1 MGHILVVD
9 DETDICRAMS
19 LIFSEMGHTV
29 HMADNIK
36 DALEIVNTTLPDIAF
51 FDLRLGQES
60 GIDLL
65 KLSKKAAPDMTVLM
79 ISAFGSVESVV
90 QAMKIGAYDYICK
103 PFNND
108 EIKIMVNRLFEHR
121 ELINS
126 RDSLQQE
133 LDGILRFES
142 MVGASPAMKRM
153 KHLIKK
159 VLHSKANVLL
169 TGETG
174 TGKSLAAHII
184 HHQGPRKDF
193 PLVTI
198 NCGAIP
204 ENLLESE
211 LFGHSKG
218 AFTGAIENKT
228 GLFVKADKGSLFLDE
243 VSELP
248 LKMQVKLL
256 NVIQTK
262 ELTPVGSTEPVKI
275 DVRII
280 AASNTN
286 LAEAVQKKELRKDLF
301 YRLNVVEIS
310 VPPLRECRS
319 DIPQL
324 VHLYVD
330 RFSKDAGR
338 PSPKIPGAIMISLQE
353 HSWPGNVRELE
364 NIIERAVLMCDGDTI
379 EPKDISLDLIR
390 AETVN
395 SAQNSKP
402 TDLKSR
408 VSLMEK
414 EYIQE
419 VLARHGN
426 NKEETARF
434 LNINIATLYR
444 KLDH

>member
-1 MGHILVVD
+1 MGNILVVD

-19 LIFSEMGHTV
+19 LIFSEIGHTV
-29 HMADNIK
+29 HMAHNIK
-36 DALEIVNTTLPDIAF
+36 DAIKIINTTSPDIAF
-51 FDLRLGQES
+51 FDLKLGGES

-65 KLSKKAAPDMTVLM
+65 KSTKEIAPDMTVIM

-90 QAMKIGAYDYICK
+90 CAMKIGAYDYICK
-103 PFNND
+103 PFNNA
-108 EIKIMVNRLFEHR
+108 EIKLMVNRLFEHR

-133 LDGILRFES
+133 LDDIFRFEN
-142 MVGASPAMKRM
+142 MVGESPAMKRM

-184 HHQGPRKDF
+184 HHQGPRRDF

-211 LFGHSKG
+211 LFGHTKG

-228 GLFVKADKGSLFLDE
+228 GLFVKADKGSIFLDE

-248 LKMQVKLL
+248 LNMQVKLL
-256 NVIQTK
+256 NIIQTK
-262 ELTPVGSTEPVKI
+262 ELTPVGSTEPIKV

-280 AASNTN
+280 AASNID
-286 LAEAVQKKELRKDLF
+286 LAEAVQKKEFRKDLF
-301 YRLNVVEIS
+301 YRLNVVEIA
-310 VPPLRECRS
+310 VPPLRECKT

-324 VHLYVD
+324 VHLYID
-330 RFSKDAGR
+330 RFSQDSSR
-338 PSPKIPGAIMISLQE
+338 PSPKVSETIMRSLQE
-353 HSWPGNVRELE
+353 YSWPGNVRELE
-364 NIIERAVLMCDGDTI
+364 NTLERAVLMCDGDNI
-379 EPKDISLDLIR
+379 EPKDICLDHTQADL
-390 AETVN
+390 VN
-395 SAQNSKP
+395 MSRSDKP

-408 VSLMEK
+408 VSLLER

>member
-19 LIFSEMGHTV
+19 LIFSEMGHVV
-29 HMADNIK
+29 HMAHNIK

-51 FDLRLGQES
+51 FDLRLGRES

-65 KLSKKAAPDMTVLM
+65 KQSKEIAPDMTVMM

-108 EIKIMVNRLFEHR
+108 EIKIMVKRLFEHR
-121 ELINS
+121 ALINS
-126 RDSLQQE
+126 RDSLRQE
-133 LDGILRFES
+133 LDDILRFES
-142 MVGASPAMKRM
+142 MVGESPAMKRM
-153 KHLIKK
+153 KHLIKR

-193 PLVTI
+193 PMVTI

-228 GLFVKADKGSLFLDE
+228 GLFVKADKGTLFLDE

-262 ELTPVGSTEPVKI
+262 ELTPVGSTEPVKV

-286 LAEAVQKKELRKDLF
+286 LAEAVEKKELRKDLF
-301 YRLNVVEIS
+301 YRLNVVEIG
-310 VPPLRECRS
+310 VPPLRECKT

-324 VHLYVD
+324 VRLYVD
-330 RFSKDAGR
+330 RFSKDASR
-338 PSPKIPGAIMISLQE
+338 PSPKIPESIMRTLQE
-353 HSWPGNVRELE
+353 HAWPGNVRELE
-364 NIIERAVLMCDGDTI
+364 NILERAVLMCDGDTI
-379 EPKDISLDLIR
+379 EPRDISLDHIH
-390 AETVN
+390 AESLN
-395 SAQNSKP
+395 IARNHKP

-419 VLARHGN
+419 VLKRHGH